1 MIRILVALA
10 ASGAIALGA
19 LVFVEGRTLS
29 TRERLVRES
38 ESILPPE
45 ARILSRE
52 YDDRC
57 FDLFVTET
65 MSAPSCLTVR
75 FALAGSRPE
84 QILDRSRSRW
94 SVARNRRDNDGWELA
109 LFRPGERRATV
120 RLHTPEAAHSCRSAR
135 LAVVSCDDYVRIE
148 LGARPVIPR
157 LHIELGPDPAIDE
170 ELLDRLRE
178 NPPRLL
184 VDPNA
189 KP

>member
-1 MIRILVALA
+1 MIRVLVALA
-10 ASGAIALGA
+10 VCGAISLGA
-19 LVFVEGRTLS
+19 FLFIEGRTLS

-38 ESILPPE
+38 ESILPRE

-65 MSAPSCLTVR
+65 MAAPSCLTVR
-75 FALAGSRPE
+75 FALAGSRPK

-94 SVARNRRDNDGWELA
+94 SVARTRRDDGGWELA

-120 RLHTPEAAHSCRSAR
+120 RLRTPEAAQSCRSAR
-135 LAVVSCDDYVRIE
+135 LVVVSCDDYVRIE
-148 LGARPVIPR
+148 LGARPAIPK
-157 LHIELGPDPAIDE
+157 LHLELRTDPATSED
-170 ELLDRLRE
+170 LLERLRE

>member
-1 MIRILVALA
+1 MIRLLVALA
-10 ASGAIALGA
+10 AFGVITLGAIL
-19 LVFVEGRTLS
+19 FIDGRTVS

-65 MSAPSCLTVR
+65 MAAPSCLTVR
-75 FALAGSRPE
+75 FVLAGSRPT

-94 SVARNRRDNDGWELA
+94 SVAHTRRDDSGWELA
-109 LFRPGERRATV
+109 LFQPGERRATV
-120 RLHTPEAAHSCRSAR
+120 RLRTPEAARSCRSAR
-135 LAVVSCDDYVRIE
+135 LVVVSCDDYVTIE
-148 LGARPVIPR
+148 VGARPAIPKLQIR
-157 LHIELGPDPAIDE
+157 LGTNPAIGE
-170 ELLDRLRE
+170 EVLDRLRE

-184 VDPNA
+184 IDP
-189 KP
+189 KPKP

>member
-1 MIRILVALA
+1 MIRLLVALA
-10 ASGAIALGA
+10 VSGAITLGA
-19 LVFVEGRTLS
+19 FLFIEGRTLS

-65 MSAPSCLTVR
+65 MAAPSCLTVR
-75 FALAGSRPE
+75 FVLAGSRPT

-94 SVARNRRDNDGWELA
+94 SVARTRRDNGGWELA

-120 RLHTPEAAHSCRSAR
+120 RLRTPEAARSCRSAR
-135 LAVVSCDDYVRIE
+135 LVVVSCDDYVRIE
-148 LGARPVIPR
+148 LGARPAIPK
-157 LHIELGPDPAIDE
+157 LQIELGTDLAIGE

-184 VDPNA
+184 VDPKA